1 MPDQPVTTAP
11 SHTSNP
17 PATKSSDHPPEG
29 ATADP
34 DPFPSRSTDPKPAG
48 PGPAGLNRA
57 DRADR
62 VDRASVGLN
71 PAVPEWADHPP
82 ERATADPDPS
92 ASRSTDPNPAGPGPV
107 EHPSGPAVA
116 DLDSAAPERADH
128 ASHRATA
135 GPEPAGYRRLF
146 AAPEFRT
153 VFVAHACSLL
163 GTVVSEIT
171 LTVLVYGLT
180 GSPLLS
186 ALTFA
191 LGFLP
196 YLAGGTL
203 LAGIA
208 DRFPPRRVLV
218 LCDLV
223 CAGCA
228 GLMALPATPVAA
240 LLALRCV
247 IAAVSPV
254 FNGTRMATL
263 ADILGSGDLFVLGR
277 SLLRIVSQGAVLAGF
292 GLGGVLLLVVPPRGA
307 LLITTG
313 TFLASATLLRLGTRR
328 RPARTPAHPEGADG
342 ATLVRYS
349 LAGARKL
356 LADRRARALLLLLWV
371 PPMFSVAPEAL
382 AAAYGDEI
390 GAGSAGVG
398 LLMSALPVG
407 TIAGELYAGAV
418 LSAAARA
425 RVVLPLGTV
434 ALLPLT
440 TYALT
445 PGIAPALAVLVLT
458 GAGSAYTLG
467 LDRWFV
473 DAVPEE
479 LRGRAMAVYT
489 AGLMTIQGI
498 GMALAGAAAELLAV
512 HTVVAAAGALGTL
525 CCALLAA
532 EVRRTRPVRPS

>member
-1 MPDQPVTTAP
+1 MSDQHLTPAP
-11 SHTSNP
+11 SDAAHPAGTASADRAPTAQDPAASHLGASNPAASHPAASNPAGRALVAPSRPTSNP
-17 PATKSSDHPPEG
+17 AGRAPVA
-29 ATADP
+29 
-34 DPFPSRSTDPKPAG
+34 PSRATSDPSDGAPAG
-48 PGPAGLNRA
+48 PK
-57 DRADR
+57 
-62 VDRASVGLN
+62 
-71 PAVPEWADHPP
+71 
-82 ERATADPDPS
+82 
-92 ASRSTDPNPAGPGPV
+92 
-107 EHPSGPAVA
+107 
-116 DLDSAAPERADH
+116 
-128 ASHRATA
+128 
-135 GPEPAGYRRLF
+135 PAGYRRLF
-146 AAPEFRT
+146 AVPEFRT

-254 FNGTRMATL
+254 FSGTRMATL

-307 LLITTG
+307 LLITTA
-313 TFLASATLLRLGTRR
+313 TFVSSALLLRFGTRR
-328 RPARTPAHPEGADG
+328 RPARADAHPAGAAG

-349 LAGARKL
+349 LAGARAL
-356 LADRRARALLLLLWV
+356 LADRRTRALLLLLWV
-371 PPMFSVAPEAL
+371 PPMFCVAPEAL

-398 LLMSALPVG
+398 LMMSAMPVG
-407 TIAGELYAGAV
+407 TIAGELYAGAA
-418 LSAAARA
+418 LSAAGRA
-425 RVVLPLGTV
+425 RIVLPLGTL

-440 TYALT
+440 AYALT
-445 PGIAPALAVLVLT
+445 PGTGPALAVLVLT

-479 LRGRAMAVYT
+479 LRGRAMTVYT
-489 AGLMTIQGI
+489 AGLMTIQGV
-498 GMALAGAAAELLAV
+498 GMTLAGAAAELLAV
-512 HTVVAAAGALGTL
+512 HTVVATAGALGTL
-525 CCALLAA
+525 CCALLVA
-532 EVRRTRPVRPS
+532 EIRRTRPVPPSGAAGRLRPAAPDPDAAGVDGAAR